1 MALDVK
7 KLIELLGN
15 RDESIHRQIHR
26 FMGDEDKLLAVQ
38 TIGKR
43 YEPRFV
49 IDADNKSCYLNLVK
63 WLVCDNTMVCL
74 NPITKA
80 KKPGVLN
87 KGIYLFG
94 QTGTGK
100 SLAIS
105 ILSDLAYALGL
116 KYYQQDENEKHS
128 LTWPIYRTDEIVDM
142 YIHGNSLTDLKR
154 EPIICFHD
162 LGSEPTEALY
172 MGTRMNVMRN
182 ILEQRADNKGTL
194 TIITSNYPPHSDE
207 IKKLYGDRVESRLC
221 DMTNLLV
228 LKGSDRRKK

>member
-7 KLIELLGN
+7 KLIELLGD
-15 RDESIHRQIHR
+15 RDESIHRQILTS
-26 FMGDEDKLLAVQ
+26 MEDEDKLLAVQ
-38 TIGKR
+38 TIGSR

-49 IDADNKSCYLNLVK
+49 LDADNKSCYLNLVK

-80 KKPGVLN
+80 KTPGVLS

-100 SLAIS
+100 SLAIR
-105 ILSDLAYALGL
+105 IISDLAGVLGL
-116 KYYQQDENEKHS
+116 KYQQRGRQSS
-128 LTWPIYRTDEIVDM
+128 LAWPIYRTDEIVDM
-142 YIHGNSLTDLKR
+142 YIHGNSLTDIKR

>member
-7 KLIELLGN
+7 KLIELLGD
-15 RDESIHRQIHR
+15 RDESIHRQILTS
-26 FMGDEDKLLAVQ
+26 MEDEDKLLAVQ
-38 TIGKR
+38 TIGSR

-49 IDADNKSCYLNLVK
+49 LDADNKSCYLNLVK
-63 WLVCDNTMVCL
+63 WLVCDKTMVCL

-80 KKPGVLN
+80 KTPGVLS

-100 SLAIS
+100 SLAIR
-105 ILSDLAYALGL
+105 IISDLAGVLGL
-116 KYYQQDENEKHS
+116 KYQQCGRQAN
-128 LTWPIYRTDEIVDM
+128 LIWPIYRTDEIVDM

-154 EPIICFHD
+154 EPIVCFHD

>member
-7 KLIELLGN
+7 KLIELLGD
-15 RDESIHRQIHR
+15 RDESIHRQILTS
-26 FMGDEDKLLAVQ
+26 MEDEDKLLAVQ
-38 TIGKR
+38 TIGLR

-49 IDADNKSCYLNLVK
+49 IDTDNKSCYLNLVK
-63 WLVCDNTMVCL
+63 WLVCDRTMVCL

-80 KKPGVLN
+80 KTPGVLS

-100 SLAIS
+100 SLAIR
-105 ILSDLAYALGL
+105 IISDLAGVLGL
-116 KYYQQDENEKHS
+116 KYQQCGRQAN
-128 LTWPIYRTDEIVDM
+128 LIWPIYRTDEIVDM
-142 YIHGNSLTDLKR
+142 YIHGNSLTDIKR
-154 EPIICFHD
+154 EPIVCFHD

>member
-7 KLIELLGN
+7 KLIELLGD
-15 RDESIHRQIHR
+15 RDESIHRQILTS
-26 FMGDEDKLLAVQ
+26 MEDEDKLLAVQ
-38 TIGKR
+38 TIGLR

-63 WLVCDNTMVCL
+63 WLVCDRTMVCL

-80 KKPGVLN
+80 KTPGVLS

-100 SLAIS
+100 SLAIR
-105 ILSDLAYALGL
+105 IISDLAGVLGL
-116 KYYQQDENEKHS
+116 KYQQCGRQAN
-128 LTWPIYRTDEIVDM
+128 LIWPIYRTDEIVDM
-142 YIHGNSLTDLKR
+142 YIHGNSLTDIKR
-154 EPIICFHD
+154 EPIVCFHD

-182 ILEQRADNKGTL
+182 ILEQRADNKATL